1 MRNNL
6 SVPQEVLL
14 QVTQS
19 LLLQE
24 LVKTRLINLGFV

>member
-14 QVTQS
+14 QVTES